1 MSRVGKVPVKIP
13 DGVKVAMNDRNIVV
27 EAGKGKLEQWIDPAI
42 NVTVDT
48 DANEIRFER
57 ASDERKARGLH
68 GLYRVLVSN
77 MVEGL
82 TKGFEKKLTIIGVGY
97 GAQLKGKSLV
107 LQIGFCH
114 PVDMPIP
121 DGLELEIPNPTSI
134 HVKGADKQLVGQF
147 AAEIRRVRPPEPYK
161 GKGIRYEG
169 EMVRRKVGK
178 SLGA

>member
-27 EAGKGKLEQWIDPAI
+27 ETGKGTLEQWIDPSI
-42 NVTVDT
+42 NVSIDT
-48 DANEIRFER
+48 DTNEIRFER
-57 ASDERKARGLH
+57 ETDERRARGLH

-97 GAQLKGKSLV
+97 SAQLKGKSLV

-121 DGLELEIPNPTSI
+121 DGLELEIPNSTSI
-134 HVKGADKQLVGQF
+134 HVKGSDKQLVGQF

-169 EMVRRKVGK
+169 EAVRRKVGK